1 MSFATSG
8 SFPASLIPAQQRMAL
23 NTNYLT
29 FDGGTG
35 GNFAQQY
42 LPELYEAEVE
52 RYGNRTIGGFL
63 RMVGAEMPMTSDQ
76 VIWSEQNR
84 LHVAYQQVTVTAPGG
99 LADADIVV
107 TLNLAQA
114 LPDLA
119 AADRTG
125 AVRVGQTVL
134 IADNATG
141 LIVQKGLVQSV
152 TSTGP
157 PNNDILNVKFYGTAT
172 RTVPL
177 GANACNMYVYGSE
190 FGKGSIGMDGS
201 IEPSFTQYANRPMI
215 LKDNFQIN
223 GSDTAQ
229 IGWVEVSTE
238 DGQSGY
244 LWYLKSESETRLRFE
259 DSLEMAM
266 VESENMYNAA
276 YTEAGNAVQFQ
287 YGGVGTAGAGGVLTT
302 NIQGSEGLFAA
313 IEARGNVYSGFAGA
327 AAPGSGA
334 LGDFDEILK
343 NLDKQGAIEENML
356 FLSRQT
362 ALDFDDMIAA
372 VNGGFASTQA
382 ASYGLF
388 ENDGDMALNFGFS
401 GFRRGSYD
409 FYKTDWK
416 YLNDA
421 SLRGLSSEIDG
432 VMIPA
437 GTTTVYDQM
446 LGSNIRRPF
455 LHVRYR
461 ASETE
466 DRRMKSWITGSVG
479 GAYTDTLDA
488 MTVSFLSERCLVT
501 QAANNFVLFKGA

>member
-1 MSFATSG
+1 MAFNTGG
-8 SFPASLIPAQQRMAL
+8 SFPASLVPAQNRMAL
-23 NTNYLT
+23 NTNYLS
-29 FDGGTG
+29 FDDAAGGGT
-35 GNFAQQY
+35 FAKQY
-42 LPELYEAEVE
+42 LPELYEAEIE

-84 LHVAYQQVTVTAPGG
+84 LHIAYKKVNVSAPGG
-99 LADADIVV
+99 LADADIQIVLDL
-107 TLNLAQA
+107 TTADA
-114 LPDLA
+114 PD
-119 AADRTG
+119 G

-134 IADNATG
+134 VSDNATG
-141 LIVQKGLVQSV
+141 LIVQKGLVQAVKSSAG
-152 TSTGP
+152 TKQDT
-157 PNNDILNVKFYGTAT
+157 LEVKFYGTAT
-172 RTVPL
+172 NSLPT
-177 GANACNMYVYGSE
+177 GAGLCNLYVYGSE
-190 FGKGSIGMDGS
+190 FGKGSVGMEGS
-201 IEPSFTQYANRPMI
+201 IEPGFTQFANRPMI

-229 IGWVEVSTE
+229 IGWVEVATE

-259 DSLEMAM
+259 DQLEMAM
-266 VESENMYNAA
+266 VEAEDMYNSV
-276 YTEAGNAVQFQ
+276 YTEAANAVQYQF
-287 YGGVGTAGAGGVLTT
+287 GGQGASATGSQGGSALTT
-302 NIQGSEGLFAA
+302 NVQGSEGLFAA

-327 AAPGSGA
+327 AAPGAGA

-356 FLSRQT
+356 FLSRST

-372 VNGGFASTQA
+372 VNGAYASTQA

-421 SLRGLSSEIDG
+421 SLRGLSKEIDG

-466 DRRMKSWITGSVG
+466 DRRMKSWVTGSVG